1 MKKKKQKQKQ
11 KKQTNKKTTKKK
23 NRVAEETLEIEV
35 FPKNPWHQKQI
46 NFDLFFS
53 VGKGN
58 LIWKKCK

>member
-1 MKKKKQKQKQ
+1 MKKKKQQ
-11 KKQTNKKTTKKK
+11 KKTTTKK

-35 FPKNPWHQKQI
+35 FPQNPWHQKAI

-58 LIWKKCK
+58 LI

>member
-1 MKKKKQKQKQ
+1 MKKKKTT
-11 KKQTNKKTTKKK
+11 KKNNKKK

-35 FPKNPWHQKQI
+35 FPQNPWHQKAI

-58 LIWKKCK
+58 LI

>member
-1 MKKKKQKQKQ
+1 MKKK
-11 KKQTNKKTTKKK
+11 QTKTKTKKTNQQKNNKIKK

-58 LIWKKCK
+58 LI

>member
-1 MKKKKQKQKQ
+1 MKKKKNLNQKS
-11 KKQTNKKTTKKK
+11 K

-35 FPKNPWHQKQI
+35 FPQNPWHQKAI

-58 LIWKKCK
+58 LI

>member
-1 MKKKKQKQKQ
+1 MKKKKQQ
-11 KKQTNKKTTKKK
+11 KKNNKKK

-35 FPKNPWHQKQI
+35 FPQNPWHQKAI

-58 LIWKKCK
+58 LI

>member
-1 MKKKKQKQKQ
+1 MKKKKQQ
-11 KKQTNKKTTKKK
+11 KK

-35 FPKNPWHQKQI
+35 FPQNPWHQKAI

-58 LIWKKCK
+58 LT

>member
-1 MKKKKQKQKQ
+1 MKKKKQQQQKQ
-11 KKQTNKKTTKKK
+11 QKK

-35 FPKNPWHQKQI
+35 FPQNPWHQKAI

-58 LIWKKCK
+58 LI